1 MLVRFQHITSRW
13 TKFSRGAP
21 HSAKY
26 AAVPMSL
33 DLPLPALP
41 KKALRVVHFH
51 CVGADEKEGFILLE
65 ASEIPDPAGL
75 SSLYSEPVTLK
86 FESCQLAMEYKGGVW
101 GTAPTADDPHH
112 LHAPALRPGS
122 PRVQRSLQL

>member
-1 MLVRFQHITSRW
+1 
-13 TKFSRGAP
+13 
-21 HSAKY
+21 
-26 AAVPMSL
+26 MSL

-101 GTAPTADDPHH
+101 TSGAPHRPRMIRTIFT
-112 LHAPALRPGS
+112 LRP
-122 PRVQRSLQL
+122 